1 MKARATKR
9 KAEGAAVGAD
19 TRGSRSRSDSPT
31 NVTCP
36 MGSYASL
43 FLKAPAPASSAKIP
57 VPGVLQDALPPPPP
71 PPLQE
76 QEDNAPH
83 LAAPLELH
91 PTAPRS
97 PKEEEYLAAGKVSYT
112 QWRNERRKQGRR
124 NVNMMLAHL
133 DEILPK
139 TFQSSPSPN
148 GAGGRAVGAQ
158 GRSLHDVLNDTVR
171 YLKHFKQEALHKAH
185 GVERA
190 EAVKGSLTSA
200 KSVLC
205 VEVEGGKG
213 DSCTI
218 TGLGEGAKSFFKH
231 SPWGDARGHSLA
243 HFIRCEDLPAF
254 HRLVDASQKPKS
266 NKGMLGEATGDV
278 GVPVR
283 MMHFSR
289 MAAVDEQGDD
299 WPVKGRLSQSV
310 FARLPS
316 AFAYDP
322 LLDPCPPQ
330 DLQDSSG
337 NFTPDVVDPCNADAA
352 VTCSYVPC
360 SMQLHF
366 VPLSEKGTEPG
377 TPLEGP
383 PSVSGE
389 EDAAWKAVL
398 VSPLNVS
405 SGYTDRCSCCGGG
418 GGTLGGCRR
427 SAIMS
432 LSPPI
437 PVVAE
442 PCAMPMY
449 EAAPSHSWPVS
460 GRSSLP
466 MHSIAV

>member
-1 MKARATKR
+1 MTARAPKR
-9 KAEGAAVGAD
+9 KAQGAAVGAD
-19 TRGSRSRSDSPT
+19 MRVSRSRSDSPT
-31 NVTCP
+31 NVAFP
-36 MGSYASL
+36 LGSYASL
-43 FLKAPAPASSAKIP
+43 FLTEP
-57 VPGVLQDALPPPPP
+57 ALPPPPP
-71 PPLQE
+71 LLRVAAKE
-76 QEDNAPH
+76 SDDDATLL
-83 LAAPLELH
+83 LAAPLEVHLK
-91 PTAPRS
+91 APKS
-97 PKEEEYLAAGKVSYT
+97 PNEEEYLAAGKVSYT
-112 QWRNERRKQGRR
+112 QWRNERRKEGRR
-124 NVNMMLAHL
+124 NVNKMLAHL

-171 YLKHFKQEALHKAH
+171 YLQHFKQEALHKAH

-200 KSVLC
+200 KSLLC

-377 TPLEGP
+377 TPVEGP

-405 SGYTDRCSCCGGG
+405 LGYTDRCSCCGGG
-418 GGTLGGCRR
+418 GGGGTMGGCRR

-442 PCAMPMY
+442 PCAMPIY
-449 EAAPSHSWPVS
+449 QAAPSHLWPLC